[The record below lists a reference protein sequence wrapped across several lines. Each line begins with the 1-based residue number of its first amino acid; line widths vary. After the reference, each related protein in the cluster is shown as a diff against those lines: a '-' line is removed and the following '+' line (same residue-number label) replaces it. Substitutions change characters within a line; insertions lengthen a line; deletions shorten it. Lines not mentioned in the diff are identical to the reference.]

1 MYKKQ
6 RIPSFFMIGAVVL
19 FFTVLGCNVKTAPEA
34 KVEAAATPQP
44 EPKPGLMSWRVAT
57 AYLEDLFA
65 QIPNSS
71 IDDFR
76 KDTPSGER
84 KLINASHGETGV
96 REDNAHVYGE
106 PAPLT
111 TDLMLKGL
119 GAGENDVIYDLGCG
133 RGFFLMQA
141 LMTTPARKA
150 VGIELSASR
159 VNVGKQA

>member
-1 MYKKQ
+1 
-6 RIPSFFMIGAVVL
+6 MIGAVVL
-19 FFTVLGCNVKTAPEA
+19 SFAVLGCEVKTAPAA
-34 KVEAAATPQP
+34 KVEAAVIPQP
-44 EPKPGLMSWRVAT
+44 QSRLLSWRVAT